1 MPSRFHNSTTIIT
14 GAASGIGRELALQ
27 AAARGARVIATDIN
41 PMALQETAALA
52 ATHSL
57 ALETHVVDVS
67 KPDEIEAFA
76 QKILPTM
83 NAERLIL
90 VNNAGVALLGG
101 HWWDMTL
108 EDTEWLLS
116 INQMGVI
123 RMTRAF
129 LPSMLA
135 QNDGHIVNI
144 SSVFGFVGMA
154 QHLAYCT
161 SKFAVRGFTEALRME
176 LLTTNIETT
185 CVHPGGIKTN
195 VTNNA
200 RRSGELFTEQMVS
213 ASHEE
218 FTRNAFTTA
227 ASAARQIVRAV
238 EKRKRRLLIGADAWG
253 FDALARLFPV
263 RYTSIIAFV
272 MNRFFENPYQQRK
285 RLHQ

>member
-1 MPSRFHNSTTIIT
+1 MPSRFQNSTTIIT
-14 GAASGIGRELALQ
+14 GAASGIGRELAFQ
-27 AAARGARVIATDIN
+27 AAAKGSRVIAVDIN
-41 PMALQETAALA
+41 PTTLQETAVLA
-52 ATHSL
+52 EKGGLSV
-57 ALETHVVDVS
+57 ETHLVDVS

-76 QKILPTM
+76 QKILPTL
-83 NAERLIL
+83 NGKRLIL

-101 HWWDMTL
+101 HWRDMTL
-108 EDTEWLLS
+108 EDTEWLLG

-144 SSVFGFVGMA
+144 SSVFGLAGMA

-200 RRSGELFTEQMVS
+200 RRSGKLFTKTM
-213 ASHEE
+213 ASDAHEE

-227 ASAARQIVRAV
+227 ASAARQIVRAI

-253 FDALARLFPV
+253 FDVLTRLFPV
-263 RYTSIIAFV
+263 RYTNIIAFV
-272 MNRFFENPYQQRK
+272 MNRFFENPYTK
-285 RLHQ
+285 AK